1 MRSHGQGGN
10 NQNKNDYTDKKK
22 VRNRLSQQAFRR
34 RRAENLKTLQDRLN
48 SSYKPQNETIAR
60 LEEENRNLRMQLVEV
75 QAQLSRFAV
84 NTQLLNDS
92 VSRALNPNPSSHDVA
107 NKDVQSQLKII
118 SESPSDDSYN
128 LDEPLDFSSVASGIP
143 FHTEAPVSADALKTS
158 RELPTGLFP
167 SLGVE
172 NCQCCGASDICQL
185 SSCIF
190 QKSWAESNSTFS
202 DHL

>member
-1 MRSHGQGGN
+1 
-10 NQNKNDYTDKKK
+10 
-22 VRNRLSQQAFRR
+22 
-34 RRAENLKTLQDRLN
+34 
-48 SSYKPQNETIAR
+48 
-60 LEEENRNLRMQLVEV
+60 MQLVEV

-92 VSRALNPNPSSHDVA
+92 VSRALNPNTSSHDVA
-107 NKDVQSQLKII
+107 SKDVQSQLKTI

-128 LDEPLDFSSVASGIP
+128 LDEPLDFSSVASAVP

-158 RELPTGLFP
+158 RELPTGLFQSP
-167 SLGVE
+167 GME

-190 QKSWAESNSTFS
+190 QRNWAESNSAFS
-202 DHL
+202 DHLEVLHQLFKLNFVSEKVNGGL